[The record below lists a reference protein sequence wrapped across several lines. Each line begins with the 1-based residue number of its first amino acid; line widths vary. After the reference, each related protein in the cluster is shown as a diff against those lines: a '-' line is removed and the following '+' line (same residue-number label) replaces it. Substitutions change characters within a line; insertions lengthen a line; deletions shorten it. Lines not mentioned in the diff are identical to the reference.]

1 MIRTPIVDLELGSS
15 MLIACPIIPS
25 KILSLSAAAAQIAVI
40 ILQKFV
46 WQMIENRLHV
56 GNDVWFNLFVHL

>member
-1 MIRTPIVDLELGSS
+1 